1 MIRRQQGSR
10 QSAIITI
17 IAINDA
23 VDPQQREDPG
33 RRRKKAKAPRP
44 ETPPLHKRK
53 GDSVPDRPA
62 SRQQVGNPERTPCD
76 IV

>member
-1 MIRRQQGSR
+1 MIVPN
-10 QSAIITI
+10 IFFLLPPE
-17 IAINDA
+17 DA

-33 RRRKKAKAPRP
+33 RRRKKAKAPRA